1 MLTIWGRTSSINVQ
15 KVVLACEELKLP
27 YVRHDAGGAFG
38 IVQTAEYKAMNP
50 NSLVP
55 VMVDGDLVLWESNAI
70 IRYLAAKHG
79 AGTLWPTDPAARAL
93 SDRWMDWQTT
103 NLSVKMHAAF
113 WGLIRTAPDK
123 QDAAAIAASA
133 AATEASMA
141 ILDAALA
148 GKAFIAADHVT
159 MGDIAL
165 LAAAFRWLN
174 LPLQRQSRPHVEA
187 WVARMMA
194 RPGYG
199 KALMLPVT

>member
-1 MLTIWGRTSSINVQ
+1 MLTIHGRINSINVQ

-79 AGTLWPTDPAARAL
+79 EGTLWPSDPATRAL

-123 QDAAAIAASA
+123 QDATAIAASA

-174 LPLQRQSRPHVEA
+174 LPLARQSRPHVEA
-187 WVARMMA
+187 WIARMMA

-199 KALMLPVT
+199 KALKLPVT

>member
-1 MLTIWGRTSSINVQ
+1 MLTIHGRINSINVQ
-15 KVVLACEELKLP
+15 KVVLACEELGLP

-38 IVQTAEYKAMNP
+38 IVNTAEYKAMNP

-55 VMVDGDLVLWESNAI
+55 VLIDGDLVLWESNTI
-70 IRYLAAKHG
+70 VRYLAARYG

-93 SDRWMDWQTT
+93 TDRWMDWQTT
-103 NLSVKMHAAF
+103 SLSVKMHAAF

-133 AATEASMA
+133 TATEASMA
-141 ILDAALA
+141 ILDGALA
-148 GKAFIAADHVT
+148 GKTFIAADHVT

-165 LAAAFRWLN
+165 LAGAFRWFN
-174 LPLQRQSRPHVEA
+174 LPLARQSRPHVEA
-187 WVARMMA
+187 WVTRMMA

-199 KALMLPVT
+199 NALKLPVT